1 MTAPQPRFVVALS
14 RPLKWMA
21 PKIAL
26 LATVMLAVPA
36 SALASPTPTVNIT
49 RYSNVISGNAGVSGV
64 TVEAYLV
71 RGNCNEPSD
80 TCGLNGTPVQGDNI
94 VDQTPSSG
102 VVTDVGG
109 NWSTSF
115 PTHAPGDGN
124 DTVVVTYPTGT
135 GAPAPATYGSF
146 SFSGLGF
153 DMADGI
159 VNVFGQPDGSSNITV
174 NCPAANPPTCG
185 ISAVSGNLNQ
195 PGNVHTPLSFTFNPG
210 TPGNYTA
217 PIASSPGYNPSDT
230 LTLTVTAPTN
240 TNGSES
246 NLVYTFQG
254 PMPGSGG
261 AAPTCSAD
269 LVTSTVTCSNLLQTF
284 SGGGTQS
291 PTYDIKDVTKGVTM
305 SNVQAFF
312 GGGGGGATASTTFP
326 PPGISPGDT
335 ITLVDHV
342 TGGPTPLVL
351 TTLHVASMRV
361 DLLQFTGEFGS
372 GSNVTGTT
380 STCTQALWFYVNP
393 MNGGGGFPFVCPGPG
408 TTTTTIPQDMEG
420 GIPTPVAQTDEFSG
434 GTTSVNV
441 PSIHRTVPSDGDSI
455 AGGVFTAYADVG
467 MGGADPVA
475 LQYAPLS
482 NTSACPDNSCTSVGN
497 ANLPAG
503 VGVGSPTPLAQGR
516 YQASWMLTD
525 AHADTSTL
533 LTQFVIQPANTGPTG
548 PAGPAG
554 TNGAQGPQ
562 GAAGA
567 NGANGANGAQ
577 GPQGATGPQG
587 PAGKVELVT
596 CKSVTTGTG
605 KKKKTVQKCTTKLT
619 SSPVKFTTSGVA
631 TSAVLS
637 RGRVVYATGTATRSG
652 NRTRLLLTP
661 RRRVSKGRYTLTL
674 TRGHSHQRETI
685 TIG

>member
-1 MTAPQPRFVVALS
+1 MAAPHMKIVAVLR
-14 RPLKWMA
+14 RPLKLMSA
-21 PKIAL
+21 QLAL
-26 LATVMLAVPA
+26 LAAAILVLPA
-36 SALASPTPTVNIT
+36 SALAAAPTVNVT
-49 RYSNVISGNAGVSGV
+49 RYSKAISGNIGATGTTGV
-64 TVEAYLV
+64 TAVAYLV

-80 TCGLNGTPVQGDNI
+80 TCGSMGTPVQGDNI
-94 VDQTPSSG
+94 VDQTPSAAVSSG
-102 VVTDVGG
+102 DGS
-109 NWSTSF
+109 WSTSF
-115 PTHAPGDGN
+115 PSHAPGDGN

-146 SFSGLGF
+146 SFSGFGF

-159 VNVFGQPDGSSNITV
+159 VNVQGNPDGSLTITV
-174 NCPAANPPTCG
+174 NCPGSPCP
-185 ISAVSGNLNQ
+185 ISAVTGTLNQ
-195 PGNVHTPLSFTFNPG
+195 PGGASTPLSFTFNPG
-210 TPGNYTA
+210 SGQMPGNYTA
-217 PIASSPGYNPSDT
+217 PIGSSPGYNVSDT
-230 LTLTVTAPTN
+230 LTLTATVPTS
-240 TNGSES
+240 TNGSAS

-254 PMPGSGG
+254 PVRGGG

-269 LVTSTVTCSNLLQTF
+269 LVTSTVTCSNLVQTF
-284 SGGGTQS
+284 SGGGTPS
-291 PTYDIKDVTKGVTM
+291 PTYDITDGAVTM
-305 SNVQAFF
+305 HSVPANFQ
-312 GGGGGGATASTTFP
+312 GGQGATASTTFP
-326 PPGISPGDT
+326 GGISPSDT

-372 GSNVTGTT
+372 GSNLTGAT

-393 MNGGGGFPFVCPGPG
+393 MMGGGGFPLVCPGPG
-408 TTTTTIPQDMEG
+408 TTTTTIPEDMGG
-420 GIPTPVAQTDEFSG
+420 GIPIPVAQTDEFSG

-497 ANLPAG
+497 ANVAAG
-503 VGVGSPTPLAQGR
+503 VGVGSPTPLAQDR
-516 YQASWMLTD
+516 YQASWVLTD

-533 LTQFVIQPANTGPTG
+533 LTQFVIQPANTG

-577 GPQGATGPQG
+577 GPQGAAGPQG
-587 PAGKVELVT
+587 PAGKVELVV

-619 SSPVKFTTSGVA
+619 SSPVKFTTSGAA

-637 RGRVVYATGTATRSG
+637 RRRVVYATGSATRSG
-652 NRTRLLLTP
+652 NRTRLLLSP
-661 RRRVSKGRYTLTL
+661 RRRVGKGRYTLTL

-685 TIG
+685 AIG

>member
-1 MTAPQPRFVVALS
+1 MAAPQMKIVAVL
-14 RPLKWMA
+14 RRALKLTL
-21 PKIAL
+21 PKVAL

-36 SALASPTPTVNIT
+36 SALATPTVNIT
-49 RYSNVISGNAGVSGV
+49 RYSKAISGNIGATSTTGV
-64 TVEAYLV
+64 TAVAYLV
-71 RGNCNEPSD
+71 RGNCNQPSD
-80 TCGLNGTPVQGDNI
+80 NCGSMGTPVGGDNI
-94 VDQTPSSG
+94 VDQTPSAPVSSSDG
-102 VVTDVGG
+102 S
-109 NWSTSF
+109 WSTSF
-115 PTHAPGDGN
+115 LNHAPGDGN

-153 DMADGI
+153 NMADGI
-159 VNVFGQPDGSSNITV
+159 VNVQGNPGGGSTITV
-174 NCPAANPPTCG
+174 NCPASPNPCG

-195 PGNVHTPLSFTFNPG
+195 PGNVHTPLSFTFNSG

-217 PIASSPGYNPSDT
+217 SVPSNPGYNVSDT
-230 LTLTVTAPTN
+230 LTLTVTVQTN
-240 TNGSES
+240 TNGSLS

-254 PMPGSGG
+254 SVPGGG

-269 LVTSTVTCSNLLQTF
+269 LVTSTVTCSNLVQTF
-284 SGGGTQS
+284 SPSSGTPS
-291 PTYDIKDVTKGVTM
+291 PTYDITDVTKGVM
-305 SNVQAFF
+305 ISNLPANFQ
-312 GGGGGGATASTTFP
+312 GGQGATASTTFP

-342 TGGPTPLVL
+342 TGTTPLVL

-393 MNGGGGFPFVCPGPG
+393 MMGGGGFPLVCPGPG
-408 TTTTTIPQDMEG
+408 TTTMTIPQDMEG

-548 PAGPAG
+548 PAGAAG
-554 TNGAQGPQ
+554 TNGTN
-562 GAAGA
+562 GA
-567 NGANGANGAQ
+567 NGANGAAGAAGANGAQ

-587 PAGKVELVT
+587 PAGQVELVT
-596 CKSVTTGTG
+596 CKSVTTGKG

-652 NRTRLLLTP
+652 NRTRLLLSP
-661 RRRVSKGRYTLTL
+661 RRRVGKGRYTLTL

>member
-1 MTAPQPRFVVALS
+1 MAAPQMKIVTVLRRALKLMPA
-14 RPLKWMA
+14 PL
-21 PKIAL
+21 AL
-26 LATVMLAVPA
+26 LAAILVLPA

-49 RYSNVISGNAGVSGV
+49 RYSKAISGNAGVSGV

-71 RGNCNEPSD
+71 RGNCNESSD
-80 TCGLNGTPVQGDNI
+80 TCGSSTPVQGDNI
-94 VDQTPSSG
+94 VDQTPGG
-102 VVTDVGG
+102 VVTDGSG

-124 DTVVVTYPTGT
+124 DTVVVTYSGGT
-135 GAPAPATYGSF
+135 GPPPSATYGSF
-146 SFSGLGF
+146 SFSGLSF
-153 DMADGI
+153 DMADYI
-159 VNVFGQPDGSSNITV
+159 VNVFGQPNWGATITV
-174 NCPAANPPTCG
+174 NCPGSPCP

-195 PGNVHTPLSFTFNPG
+195 PGPTSTPLSFTNNSGPPENF
-210 TPGNYTA
+210 TA
-217 PIASSPGYNPSDT
+217 SIGSSPGYKPSDT
-230 LTLTVTAPTN
+230 LTLTVTVPTS

-246 NLVYTFQG
+246 SLVYTFQG
-254 PMPGSGG
+254 PMPGGG
-261 AAPTCSAD
+261 AAPTCGAD

-284 SGGGTQS
+284 SPGVGTPS
-291 PTYDIKDVTKGVTM
+291 PTYDITDGAVTM
-305 SNVQAFF
+305 HSVPANFQ
-312 GGGGGGATASTTFP
+312 GGGQGATASTTFP

-335 ITLVDHV
+335 ITLAEHA
-342 TGGPTPLVL
+342 TTGPTPLVL

-361 DLLQFTGEFGS
+361 DMLQFTGEFGS
-372 GSNVTGTT
+372 GSNVTGAT
-380 STCTQALWFYVNP
+380 STCTQALWFYLNP
-393 MNGGGGFPFVCPGPG
+393 MMGGGGFPLVCPGPG

-420 GIPTPVAQTDEFSG
+420 GIPIPVAQTDEFSG

-482 NTSACPDNSCTSVGN
+482 NPSACPDASCTSVGN
-497 ANLPAG
+497 ANVAAG

-533 LTQFVIQPANTGPTG
+533 LTQFVIQPANTGP
-548 PAGPAG
+548 AGPAG

-567 NGANGANGAQ
+567 NGAQ
-577 GPQGATGPQG
+577 GPQGAAGPQG
-587 PAGKVELVT
+587 PAGKVELVV

-619 SSPVKFTTSGVA
+619 SSPVKFTTSGAA

-637 RGRVVYATGTATRSG
+637 RGGVVYATGTATRSG
-652 NRTRLLLTP
+652 NRMRLLLSP
-661 RRRVSKGRYTLTL
+661 RGRVVKGRYTLTL